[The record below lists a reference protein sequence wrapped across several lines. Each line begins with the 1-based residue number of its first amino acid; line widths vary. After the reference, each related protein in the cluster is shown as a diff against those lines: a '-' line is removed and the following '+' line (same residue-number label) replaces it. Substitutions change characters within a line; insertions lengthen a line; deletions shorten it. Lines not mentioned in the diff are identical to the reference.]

1 MNGADLTHIDT
12 WVFDL
17 DNTLYPLESGV
28 AEQASSGITDFVV
41 KLTGSSR
48 EAAHALQKRYLA
60 DYGLT
65 LNGLMRHHDVD
76 PATFHASLHDISL
89 DGLTA
94 SPKLRAAIGRLPGRR
109 LIFTN
114 ADARHTE
121 RVLERL
127 KLGDLFDDVFHIGS
141 SDFVPKPAP
150 SAYSAFVAAHA
161 IEPRTAAF
169 FEDSERNLE
178 PAAALGMTTILV
190 GAHAAVS
197 VAPFVDYRTH
207 HLAPFLAA
215 ARVKESR

>member
-1 MNGADLTHIDT
+1 MSGANLTHIDT

-28 AEQASSGITDFVV
+28 AEQASKGITEFVV
-41 KLTGSSR
+41 KLTGASPK
-48 EAAHALQKRYLA
+48 AAHVLQKRYLA

-65 LNGLMRHHDVD
+65 LNGLMLHHDVD

-94 SPKLRAAIGRLPGRR
+94 STELRAAIARLPGRR

-127 KLGDLFDDVFHIGS
+127 ALGDLFDAVFHIGS

-150 SAYSAFVAAHA
+150 DVYGKFVAAHA
-161 IEPRTAAF
+161 IEPRAAAF

-190 GAHAAVS
+190 GAHAAAS
-197 VAPFVDYRTH
+197 NAPFVDYRIP
-207 HLAPFLAA
+207 HLAPFLSQ
-215 ARVKESR
+215 ARVKDHR